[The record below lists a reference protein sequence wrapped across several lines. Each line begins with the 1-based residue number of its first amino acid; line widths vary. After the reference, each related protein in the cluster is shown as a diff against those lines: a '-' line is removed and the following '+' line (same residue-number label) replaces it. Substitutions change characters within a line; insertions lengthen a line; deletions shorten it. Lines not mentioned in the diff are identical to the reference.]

1 MCDEEICRVDSL
13 RHDSRSEDDRTDLE
27 RSYQGIALGGH
38 GQSHQFRFGQ
48 VLREVCRRAV
58 RMNVEIENIEDG
70 ASFVGAEVGFY
81 ELPKRCLLRCPG
93 LFVSDGAI
101 LKGCNDASKLLRLLA
116 VLQSSLSKISSFG
129 GAYEMTFQ
137 GCDWETPLR

>member
-1 MCDEEICRVDSL
+1 
-13 RHDSRSEDDRTDLE
+13 
-27 RSYQGIALGGH
+27 
-38 GQSHQFRFGQ
+38 
-48 VLREVCRRAV
+48 
-58 RMNVEIENIEDG
+58 VEIENIDDG

-101 LKGCNDASKLLRLLA
+101 LKGCNDASKLLRLPA

-129 GAYEMTFQ
+129 IHKRNLLEARVIIATYNNHRRLLSTRAFWLVGTTKVYS
-137 GCDWETPLR
+137 GIRSR